1 MIDVCAWSAVTCL
14 AVYAVGAVLAFFAA
28 LALVRS
34 DDDD

>member
-1 MIDVCAWSAVTCL
+1 VEVAAVTCL
-14 AVYAVGAVLAFFAA
+14 AVYVVGAVLACFAA